1 MLRPDESGAF
11 GLDSRGPHKERE
23 VKLGAG
29 PAFHLPDLAGVI
41 QGVAVAPPETVR
53 METVYYDT
61 PDLRLARWGVSLRRR
76 AGEGWTLKLAPPP
89 STPGKPAAVL
99 ERDELTFEGSATKPP
114 EAALEV
120 VRAYVRKA
128 ELVPVA
134 RLSTVRRRVRLVD
147 ATGTR
152 VAEVVDDEVSVRD
165 GRRVA
170 ARFREIEVEVPSTN
184 GTNGAADSEPIL
196 TPLVTRLR
204 GAGAGA
210 PDPTPKH
217 IRALGPR
224 AIEPPEVSPQ
234 PLSPDAPAKDVIR
247 NALAESIAA
256 LLRHDPLVRS
266 GRDPEAVHQ
275 ARVATRKLRSHLRT
289 FGPLLDPE
297 WTEPLRSEL
306 GWLAMGLGAVRD
318 REVLL
323 ERLQTRAG
331 SLEAGDQ
338 RSAASLLHL
347 LEVEID
353 ELRKKLLADLDSQ
366 RYIDLLERLV
376 ESAHS
381 PKTTPDAEQPAKGVL
396 PALATSPWRRLRS
409 AVRQLPETPTDPEV
423 HRIRI
428 LAKRA
433 RYAAEAVAPVAGDA
447 ATAFA
452 RCAAKL
458 QTILGEHQDSV
469 TAQAWLRSARATGRR
484 AFVAGELIALER
496 IAAADAR
503 ARWPKV
509 WKPLDRKRVR
519 EWMP

>member
-1 MLRPDESGAF
+1 ML
-11 GLDSRGPHKERE
+11 ERE

-41 QGVAVAPPETVR
+41 EGVDVAPPETVR
-53 METVYYDT
+53 MDTVYYDT
-61 PDLRLARWGVSLRRR
+61 PDLRLARWGVSLRHR
-76 AGEGWTLKLAPPP
+76 AGEGWTLKLAPAP
-89 STPGKPAAVL
+89 STPGRPSAML
-99 ERDELTFEGSATKPP
+99 ERDEITFQGSAKKPP
-114 EAALEV
+114 EGALEV
-120 VRAYVRKA
+120 IRAYVRKS

-147 ATGTR
+147 ATGKR

-184 GTNGAADSEPIL
+184 GNTETDVII

-210 PDPTPKH
+210 PDLTPKH

-224 AIEPPEVSPQ
+224 AIEPPEVSPE
-234 PLSPDAPAKDVIR
+234 PLLPNAPAKDVIR
-247 NALAESIAA
+247 YAFAESIAA
-256 LLRHDPLVRS
+256 LLHHDPLVRT

-275 ARVATRKLRSHLRT
+275 ARVATRKLRSNLRT

-323 ERLQTRAG
+323 ERLRDRTK
-331 SLEAGDQ
+331 SLPANDQ
-338 RSAASLLHL
+338 RSAESLLHL
-347 LEVEID
+347 LQVEID
-353 ELRKKLLADLDSQ
+353 ELRKKLMADLDSQ
-366 RYIDLLERLV
+366 RYIDLLEQLV
-376 ESAHS
+376 AAAHS
-381 PKTTPDAEQPAKGVL
+381 PVTRPEADQPAAAVL
-396 PALATSPWRRLRS
+396 PALASTPWRRLRS
-409 AVRQLPETPTDPEV
+409 AVRQLPDTPTDPEL

-433 RYAAEAVAPVAGDA
+433 RYAAEAVAPVAGPGA
-447 ATAFA
+447 AAFA
-452 RCAAKL
+452 KAAAKL

-469 TAQAWLRSARATGRR
+469 TAQAWLRAAKVTGRR
-484 AFVAGELIALER
+484 AFVAGELIALEG
-496 IAAADAR
+496 IAANDAR
-503 ARWPKV
+503 AKWRKV
-509 WKPLDRKRVR
+509 WEALDRKKLRD
-519 EWMP
+519 WMPSP

>member
-1 MLRPDESGAF
+1 ML
-11 GLDSRGPHKERE
+11 ERE

-41 QGVAVAPPETVR
+41 DGVAVAPLETVR

-89 STPGKPAAVL
+89 STPGKPAALL
-99 ERDELTFEGSATKPP
+99 ERDELTFQGSATRPP
-114 EAALEV
+114 QAALEV
-120 VRAYVRKA
+120 VRAYVRK
-128 ELVPVA
+128 EQLVPVA

-147 ATGTR
+147 ATGAR

-170 ARFREIEVEVPSTN
+170 ARFREIEVEVPAGRAQGAS
-184 GTNGAADSEPIL
+184 GQSNGADGAETIIA
-196 TPLVTRLR
+196 PLVTRLR

-224 AIEPPEVSPQ
+224 AIEPPEVAPR
-234 PLSPDAPAKDVIR
+234 PLAPGAPARDVIR
-247 NALAESIAA
+247 NALADSIAS

-275 ARVATRKLRSHLRT
+275 ARVGTRKLRSNLRT

-323 ERLQTRAG
+323 ERLRERAG
-331 SLEAGDQ
+331 SLPASDQ
-338 RSAASLLHL
+338 RAAGSLLLL

-353 ELRKKLLADLDSQ
+353 DLRKKLLADLDSQ

-376 ESAHS
+376 AAAHA
-381 PKTTPDAEQPAKGVL
+381 PQTTPDAEQPATAVL

-409 AVRQLPETPTDPEV
+409 AVRQLPETPTDPEL

-433 RYAAEAVAPVAGDA
+433 RYAAEAVAPVAGEA
-447 ATAFA
+447 ATSFA
-452 RCAAKL
+452 RAAAKL

-469 TAQAWLRSARATGRR
+469 TAQAWLRSAKVTGKR
-484 AFVAGELIALER
+484 AFAAGELIALER
-496 IAAADAR
+496 LAAEDSR
-503 ARWPKV
+503 ARWRKV
-509 WKPLDRKRVR
+509 WQALDSKRLR
-519 EWMP
+519 AWMP

>member
-1 MLRPDESGAF
+1 ML
-11 GLDSRGPHKERE
+11 ERE

-41 QGVAVAPPETVR
+41 EGVAVAPPETVR

-89 STPGKPAAVL
+89 STPGKPGVVL
-99 ERDELTFEGSATKPP
+99 ERDELTFQGSATKPP
-114 EAALEV
+114 DAALEV

-147 ATGTR
+147 AAGTR

-170 ARFREIEVEVPSTN
+170 
-184 GTNGAADSEPIL
+184 
-196 TPLVTRLR
+196 
-204 GAGAGA
+204 
-210 PDPTPKH
+210 
-217 IRALGPR
+217 
-224 AIEPPEVSPQ
+224 
-234 PLSPDAPAKDVIR
+234 
-247 NALAESIAA
+247 
-256 LLRHDPLVRS
+256 
-266 GRDPEAVHQ
+266 
-275 ARVATRKLRSHLRT
+275 TRKLRSNLRT

-323 ERLQTRAG
+323 ERLRERAK
-331 SLEAGDQ
+331 SLPASDQ
-338 RSAASLLHL
+338 RSAASLLQL
-347 LEVEID
+347 LESEID
-353 ELRKKLLADLDSQ
+353 DLRKKLLADLDSQ

-376 ESAHS
+376 EAAHS
-381 PKTTPDAEQPAKGVL
+381 PQTLPDADQPAASVL
-396 PALATSPWRRLRS
+396 PALATTPWRRLRS
-409 AVRQLPETPTDPEV
+409 AVRGLPETPTDPEL

-433 RYAAEAVAPVAGDA
+433 RYAAEAVAPVAAGA
-447 ATAFA
+447 AAFA
-452 RCAAKL
+452 RAAAKL

-469 TAQAWLRSARATGRR
+469 TAQAWLRSAKVSGKR

-496 IAAADAR
+496 LAAEDAR
-503 ARWPKV
+503 ARWRKV
-509 WKPLDRKRVR
+509 WDALDRKRLR
-519 EWMP
+519 AWMP

>member
-1 MLRPDESGAF
+1 ML
-11 GLDSRGPHKERE
+11 ERE

-29 PAFHLPDLAGVI
+29 PAFHLPDLSGVVD
-41 QGVAVAPPETVR
+41 GVAVSPPEAVR

-61 PDLRLARWGVSLRRR
+61 PDLRLARWGVSLRYR
-76 AGEGWTLKLAPPP
+76 AAEGWTLKLPPAKTAGP
-89 STPGKPAAVL
+89 PGNLL
-99 ERDELTFEGSATKPP
+99 ERDELTFQGGSKKPP
-114 EAALEV
+114 EAAVAV

-147 ATGTR
+147 GAGAR
-152 VAEVVDDEVSVRD
+152 LAEVVDDEVSVRD

-170 ARFREIEVEVPSTN
+170 ARFREIEVEVSSQEN
-184 GTNGAADSEPIL
+184 GSNGMVD
-196 TPLVTRLR
+196 TLVALLR

-224 AIEPPEVSPQ
+224 AMEPPEVAPQ
-234 PLSPDAPAKDVIR
+234 SIEPDSPAKDVIKHV
-247 NALAESIAA
+247 LAESIAS
-256 LLRHDPLVRS
+256 LLHHDPLVRTS
-266 GRDPEAVHQ
+266 ADPEAVHQ

-323 ERLQTRAG
+323 ERLRERAKALPA
-331 SLEAGDQ
+331 SDQ
-338 RSAASLLHL
+338 RSASSLLQIL
-347 LEVEID
+347 VVEI
-353 ELRKKLLADLDSQ
+353 ETLRKKLLSELDSL

-376 ESAHS
+376 TAARS
-381 PKTTPDAEQPAKGVL
+381 PATLPDADQPALQVL
-396 PALATSPWRRLRS
+396 PPLTAGPWRRLRS
-409 AVRQLPETPTDPEV
+409 AVRQLPDPPTDPEL

-433 RYAAEAVAPVAGDA
+433 RYAAEAVAPVVGSVAS
-447 ATAFA
+447 AFA
-452 RCAAKL
+452 RAAAKL
-458 QTILGEHQDSV
+458 QTVLGEHQDSV
-469 TAQAWLRSARATGRR
+469 TAQAWLRAARISGRR
-484 AFVAGELIALER
+484 AFVGGELIAMEHV
-496 IAAADAR
+496 AAEEAR
-503 ARWPKV
+503 AKWPKV
-509 WKPLDRKRVR
+509 WKALDRKQLRK
-519 EWMP
+519 WMP